1 MQRPVIVNVQNNQPN
16 LILRA
21 LWFIFIGWWAGLIW
35 LHVAYVLCV
44 SIIFL
49 PIGLIM
55 LNRLPTILT
64 LRTSLRETIY
74 SDQYGRVGVSIGEP
88 TQISFVV
95 RAIYFLLIGWWL
107 GYLWAVVGYAL
118 CFTIILI
125 PLSVLML
132 DNLPAIATLRRM

>member
-1 MQRPVIVNVQNNQPN
+1 MVNVQNNQPN
-16 LILRA
+16 PILRA

-64 LRTSLRETIY
+64 LRTSLREAIY
-74 SDQYGRVGVSIGEP
+74 ADQYGRVGVSIGEP
-88 TQISFVV
+88 PQISFGA
-95 RAIYFLLIGWWL
+95 RALYFLLIGWWL
-107 GYLWAVVGYAL
+107 GYLWAIVGYAL
-118 CFTIILI
+118 CFTLVLLPVGI
-125 PLSVLML
+125 LML
-132 DNLPAIATLRRM
+132 NNLPAIVTLRRM